1 MENDTDLYIIE
12 GFSLTYMDV
21 FVDDLLTK
29 DRVCDIILP
38 RIMARHVLEQ
48 NDELDPRE
56 SALEDD
62 LDEDE

>member
-1 MENDTDLYIIE
+1 
-12 GFSLTYMDV
+12 MDV
-21 FVDDLLTK
+21 FIDDLLTK

-62 LDEDE
+62 LDEDQ

>member
-12 GFSLTYMDV
+12 GFSLTYMDA
-21 FVDDLLTK
+21 FIDDLLTK

>member
-21 FVDDLLTK
+21 FIDDLLTK